1 MFFKINRINMLVL
14 IAINILLGQNTFD
27 EYKQQRKDAFITYKD
42 SVQLQYSEFTK
53 KEKEQL
59 EQFKKEIEF
68 KWQLYKESSQ
78 KTYVSYA
85 DDLDSRASIYFDE
98 GYIELEVIIEEH
110 SDDNGSFNY
119 FHNIIRDS
127 FLAFN
132 YNKKSLAITSSFF
145 TKNLTLYEMQKR
157 NSKADITAAPFLKAS
172 KKLFK
177 RFIELISEKAED
189 GIEILK
195 NQISD
200 SSGKIIETKASAKT
214 FFDGIKKK
222 VKKGKPYIGKDG
234 KTWAL
239 YSVKIPLQENHK
251 LARIERYKN
260 EIKYQ
265 SKRFDID
272 YPIAMAIT
280 ETESS
285 FNPKAT
291 SHTPAYGLMQL
302 VPSTGA
308 RDAYAY
314 VYKKDKFVSKS
325 YLYNPKNNIELG
337 CAYIAKI
344 RHDYLKNIDNDIK
357 AYMCTIAAY
366 NTGVGNLSKALTKQ
380 PKLSPTVKKVKSL
393 SSPELYAKL
402 IVELEYKEAR
412 QYLKKVWSRK
422 EKYKK

>member
-1 MFFKINRINMLVL
+1 MLFKINRINMPVL
-14 IAINILLGQNTFD
+14 LAINILLGQNTFD

-42 SVQLQYSEFTK
+42 SVQLKYSEFTK

-59 EQFKKEIEF
+59 EQFKKEIEL
-68 KWQLYKESSQ
+68 KWQLYKGSSK

-85 DDLDSRASIYFDE
+85 DDLDSRASVYFDE

-110 SDDNGSFNY
+110 SDDNGSLNY

-132 YNKKSLAITSSFF
+132 YNEKSLAITSSFF
-145 TKNLTLYEMQKR
+145 ARNLTLYEMQKR
-157 NSKADITAAPFLKAS
+157 NSKANITVGPFLKAS
-172 KKLFK
+172 KKLFR

-200 SSGKIIETKASAKT
+200 SSGKIIDTKASAKI
-214 FFDGIKKK
+214 FFDGIIKKK
-222 VKKGKPYIGKDG
+222 VKKGKPYTGKDG

-251 LARIERYKN
+251 LARMERYKN

-291 SHTPAYGLMQL
+291 SHIPAYGLMQL

-393 SSPELYAKL
+393 SSPELYTKL
-402 IVELEYKEAR
+402 MEELEYKEAR

-422 EKYKK
+422 EKY